1 MHAYPTSIM
10 SKKTDK
16 FDDVG
21 LFISV
26 KRRELKPSV
35 VSILMNINE
44 ACLWINK
51 GQMTIRRLIWLM

>member
-1 MHAYPTSIM
+1 M